1 MTYLFLPTVLFEELM
16 ELLGK
21 IEGLVN
27 DIYVGRCGSWT
38 QSVVVLWQCL
48 EAIGRMGFTI

>member
-1 MTYLFLPTVLFEELM
+1 MTYLFLTTVLFEELM

-27 DIYVGRCGSWT
+27 DVHVGRCGSWT
-38 QSVVVLWQCL
+38 
-48 EAIGRMGFTI
+48 